1 MISIEQL
8 PGLLDG
14 PRPVGEP
21 EFLVAA
27 GKFEAYA
34 IELEMLWRWD
44 LFKDGEHFHTGSA
57 LSRDS
62 VLRSAEAKIKFFGS
76 NEEIAELLKA
86 SQESSGK

>member
-1 MISIEQL
+1 MITIEQL
-8 PGLLDG
+8 PGLADG
-14 PRPVGEP
+14 PRPVGGLE
-21 EFLVAA
+21 LLIAT

-57 LSRDS
+57 LSRSS

-76 NEEIAELLKA
+76 NEDILDLIKA
-86 SQESSGK
+86 CQ